1 MNERSFSRRRRSMR
15 FRPSG
20 GLGHSQPKPD
30 RDAPQPRAEVVGG
43 TQAPEKVYDDRH
55 QTEIDRAENKAA
67 GLPPDAP
74 VKKDSDSGHHPDTA
88 HAHADAREASPAP
101 ARRDEQKEKP
111 FVPVHVNEQSRGLV
125 ESLKNAASTLVKKVQ
140 RLIKP

>member
-30 RDAPQPRAEVVGG
+30 RDASQARAEVVGG

-74 VKKDSDSGHHPDTA
+74 VKKDSDTGHHPEPA
-88 HAHADAREASPAP
+88 HHPVDAREVNQAP
-101 ARRDEQKEKP
+101 ARRDEEKE
-111 FVPVHVNEQSRGLV
+111 
-125 ESLKNAASTLVKKVQ
+125 
-140 RLIKP
+140 